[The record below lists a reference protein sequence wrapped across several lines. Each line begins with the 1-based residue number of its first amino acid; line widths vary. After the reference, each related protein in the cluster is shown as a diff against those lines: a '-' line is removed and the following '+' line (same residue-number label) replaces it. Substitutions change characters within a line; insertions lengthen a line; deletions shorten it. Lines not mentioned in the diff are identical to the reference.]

1 MIDTAAI
8 LLTSL
13 LVLFFAIRAT
23 MLDAKERSGAVGSD
37 EPAASSGDQD

>member
-13 LVLFFAIRAT
+13 LVLFIAIRAT
-23 MLDAKERSGAVGSD
+23 MLDARERSGAVESD
-37 EPAASSGDQD
+37 EPATSSGDRD